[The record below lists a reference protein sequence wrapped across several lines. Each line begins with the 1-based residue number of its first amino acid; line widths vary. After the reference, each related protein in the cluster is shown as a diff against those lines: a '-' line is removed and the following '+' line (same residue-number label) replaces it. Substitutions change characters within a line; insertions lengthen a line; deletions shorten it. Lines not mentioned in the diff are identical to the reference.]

1 MESEKKKNI
10 GNYSSSDERAIFDK
24 FDKKVTRRKAL
35 SVAAKVGIAGAIG
48 VIVGVVG
55 GYFAGSAVAPPK
67 TITVTQT
74 QRLTETVTSTVGAAT
89 VTVTER
95 VTETR
100 IVTATTPI
108 TPTVWKPKL
117 EPAEIT
123 VLSSPDC
130 ADYLKYAAEEFMK
143 IYPQIRVEVV
153 PLSWEALYPKIL
165 SDLQSRTGVYDV
177 FTIDVMTLGSVVE
190 AGAAC
195 FDDIMKEHPD
205 IVDPNLDI
213 ADFEPMYFGYGSVWA
228 GKVYGFPVYPN
239 HMFLFYR
246 KDYFEDPKIRDQ
258 FKAKTGKPLKVP
270 ETWEECIEVARFF
283 TRDYNPDSPTEFGI
297 ALMFPTT
304 HTMMYNVLNWLGPIR
319 QSPTGLSKYGKLDLY
334 YGDYCTADGK
344 VWFANED
351 GARAV
356 KLIQDLLPYAPD
368 PFGSDYGETVAQ
380 FSAGTT
386 AMCPQWSVP
395 YGDFAKALAGGDL
408 MKAREIIGVE
418 MMPGIID
425 QGQLVRKPVSGGWA
439 LGINNFISDAEK
451 RAAFVFAEFA
461 TSKEMDLI
469 HWTKFVMPPARMS
482 NWERPEAREVL
493 SPALFDTYAKSMR
506 SLSYRPRIPQEPEM
520 ERIGN
525 PMWQDIIAGRKPLMD
540 GLKELANEWQKLVDQ
555 FKHPG
560 R

>member
-1 MESEKKKNI
+1 MDKRGNLSKKL
-10 GNYSSSDERAIFDK
+10 S
-24 FDKKVTRRKAL
+24 KKITRRKAL
-35 SVAAKVGIAGAIG
+35 STAAKVGIAG
-48 VIVGVVG
+48 VVGVVVGAVG
-55 GYFAGSAVAPPK
+55 GYFAGSAAVPPPQ
-67 TITVTQT
+67 TTTVTQKV
-74 QRLTETVTSTVGAAT
+74 TETVTSTVGAAT
-89 VTVTER
+89 VT
-95 VTETR
+95 ET
-100 IVTATTPI
+100 VTATKTVVSTKTITSTATAPA
-108 TPTVWKPKL
+108 TPTEWKPKL
-117 EPAEIT
+117 ESAEIT

-143 IYPQIRVEVV
+143 LYPQVKVEVV

-165 SDLQSRTGVYDV
+165 SDLQSKTGAYDV

-190 AGAAC
+190 AGAAS
-195 FDDIMKEHPD
+195 FDKIMKENPD

-213 ADFEPMYFGYGSVWA
+213 ADFEPTYFGYGSVWA
-228 GKVYGFPVYPN
+228 GEIYGFPVYPN
-239 HMFLFYR
+239 HMFLYYR
-246 KDYFEDPKIRDQ
+246 KDYFEDPKIKDQ

-270 ETWEECIEVARFF
+270 ETWEECIEVAKFF

-304 HTMMYNVLNWLGPIR
+304 HTMMYNVLNWIGPIR
-319 QSPTGLSKYGKLDLY
+319 QSPTGISKYGKLDLY
-334 YGDYCTADGK
+334 YGDYCTEDGK

-356 KLIQDLLPYAPD
+356 KLIQDLLPYSPD
-368 PFGSDYGETVAQ
+368 PFGSDYGETIAQ

-395 YGDFAKALAGGDL
+395 YGDFVKALAGGDL
-408 MKAREIIGVE
+408 MKARDIIGVE
-418 MMPGIID
+418 MVPGIVD

-439 LGINNFISDAEK
+439 LGINGAISDAEM

-482 NWERPEAREVL
+482 NWEKPEAKEVL
-493 SPALFDTYAKSMR
+493 SPALFETYAKSMR

-540 GLKELANEWQKLVDQ
+540 GLEELASEWQKLVDQ
-555 FKHPG
+555 FKHPEK
-560 R
+560 

>member
-1 MESEKKKNI
+1 MSGKEKNI
-10 GNYSSSDERAIFDK
+10 LDRKIS
-24 FDKKVTRRKAL
+24 RRKAL
-35 SVAAKVGIAGAIG
+35 STAAKVGIAG
-48 VIVGVVG
+48 VVGVVIGAVG
-55 GYFAGSAVAPPK
+55 GYLAGSTVTPPQ
-67 TITVTQT
+67 TTTVTQ
-74 QRLTETVTSTVGAAT
+74 RVTETVTSTVGAAT
-89 VTVTER
+89 VTQTVEKTVEK
-95 VTETR
+95 T
-100 IVTATTPI
+100 VTATVTATAP
-108 TPTVWKPKL
+108 PVAWKPKL

-143 IYPQIRVEVV
+143 MYPQIKVDVV

-195 FDDIMKEHPD
+195 FDDIMRKWPD

-213 ADFEPMYFGYGSVWA
+213 DDFEPTYYGYGSVWA
-228 GKVYGFPVYPN
+228 GKKYGFPVYPN

-246 KDYFEDPKIRDQ
+246 KDYFSDPKIQDQ
-258 FKAKTGKPLKVP
+258 FKAKTGKPLKPP
-270 ETWEECIEVARFF
+270 ETWEECIEVAKFF
-283 TRDYNPDSPTEFGI
+283 TRDYNKDSPTEFGI

-304 HTMMYNVLNWLGPIR
+304 HTMMYMVLNWLGPFR
-319 QSPTGLSKYGKLDLY
+319 QSPTGLEKYGKLDLY
-334 YGDYCTADGK
+334 YGDYCTWDGK

-351 GARAV
+351 GEKAV
-356 KLIQDLLPYAPD
+356 KLIQELLPYSPD

-380 FSAGTT
+380 FSAGMT

-395 YGDFAKALAGGDL
+395 YGDFVKSLAGGDL
-408 MKAREIIGVE
+408 MKAREIIGVT
-418 MMPGIID
+418 MIPGIVD
-425 QGQLVRKPVSGGWA
+425 RGQLVRKPVSGGWA
-439 LGINNFISDAEK
+439 LGINGAISDAEM

-461 TSKEMDLI
+461 TSKEMDLVRWI
-469 HWTKFVMPPARMS
+469 KFVMPPARMS
-482 NWERPEAREVL
+482 NWVKPEAREVL
-493 SPALFDTYAKSMR
+493 SPELFETYATSMR
-506 SLSYRPRIPQEPEM
+506 SLSYRPKIPQEPEM

-540 GLKELANEWQKLVDQ
+540 GLRELASEWQKLVDQ
-555 FKHPG
+555 FKHPE